1 MQSMNSIGIDI
12 GKRRCDVCVVDGRG
26 RVLERRHYPNTY
38 KDAGTVAGTM
48 ARRYGKSSCQAACET
63 TGNMWMKTYAAFED
77 AGIRILLA
85 NTFKMAII
93 AKTGKKTDK
102 VDAEKIAQVLRMGM
116 IPECHVPSAG
126 SRTARDRLRQRAKLV
141 QDRTRVV
148 NRLRNLLDRH
158 DVELEASQAYSAKAM
173 AQMAAMDIGDD
184 TGTVRQYARQIAY
197 LNGEIGAIEEE
208 VTLMAHGNEDARLL
222 ASLTGMGTHSA
233 MLLAA
238 EADGVSRFASPKRMV
253 SWAGLCPTIHQS
265 GNQRYMGRMK
275 KMDTNKMVN
284 WTMIEAANV
293 AVRHDPRMAAV
304 YESARRR
311 HADRHAQAIVVVAH
325 KMITIAWHMLRTR
338 TPYESRNEKLYLR
351 KLDRMGKGRRG

>member
-1 MQSMNSIGIDI
+1 MKNIGTGM

-26 RVLERRHYPNTY
+26 RVLERRHYPNTAE
-38 KDAGTVAGTM
+38 DAGRFAGAM
-48 ARRYGKSSCQAACET
+48 ARRYGRASCQAACET
-63 TGNMWMKTYAAFED
+63 TGNMWMKTHAAFEA
-77 AGIRILLA
+77 AGIRILPA
-85 NTFKMAII
+85 DTFKMAII
-93 AKTGKKTDK
+93 ARTGKKTDK

-126 SRTARDRLRQRAKLV
+126 SRAARDGLRQRAKLV

-148 NRLRNLLDRH
+148 NRLRNLPGRH
-158 DVELEASQAYSAKAM
+158 DAELEASQAYSAKAIARM
-173 AQMAAMDIGDD
+173 SAMDLGED

-197 LNGEIGAIEEE
+197 LNGETGAVEGEIA
-208 VTLMAHGNEDARLL
+208 LMAHDSDDARLL
-222 ASLTGMGTHSA
+222 ASMTGVGIHSA
-233 MLLAA
+233 MLIAA
-238 EADGVSRFASPKRMV
+238 EADEISGFASPKHMV

-275 KMDTNKMVN
+275 KMDTNRTVS

-293 AVRHDPRMAAV
+293 AIRHDPRMAAV

-351 KLDRMGKGRRG
+351 KLDRMGKGRRS